1 MKVVILMTV
10 FLILGG
16 CASAV
21 DRHQQVSAQV
31 SQPINCDTAG
41 QDIAALLEERP
52 SAGEKF
58 ANGIVLISPT
68 TALFNL
74 LSGEFTSRRSI
85 ATGKLNDILHMR
97 ISDIEKACDY
107 QYEDDD
113 APTTNS

>member
-10 FLILGG
+10 FFILGG

-21 DRHQQVSAQV
+21 DRHQVVNAQV
-31 SQPINCDTAG
+31 AQPINCDTAE
-41 QDIAALLEERP
+41 QDIETLLEGKT
-52 SAGEKF
+52 SASEKF
-58 ANGIVLISPT
+58 ANGIALVLPT

-74 LSGEFTSRRSI
+74 ISGEFTSRRSI

-97 ISDIEKACDY
+97 ISDIEKECDY
-107 QYEDDD
+107 QYDEDD